1 MRDPKA
7 AVKMMQSR
15 FSGFYL
21 AVDTPGSLAAGEF
34 FGVHPGPRRIPLMEL
49 FMAGRSRTR

>member
-1 MRDPKA
+1 
-7 AVKMMQSR
+7 MQSR

-21 AVDTPGSLAAGEF
+21 AVDAPGSLAAGELF
-34 FGVHPGPRRIPLMEL
+34 EVRPGPRQTPLMTL